1 MRMRHLGLEISEQRG
16 CRDQVIGSL
25 QDEGFRQIDADDCG
39 QIGWCRD
46 LSLEALGMRG
56 IGRLQNFGAL
66 LPERGSGAEMH
77 RRWRH
82 ETDARMAMLVVVQ
95 VDDRTPML
103 PSRG

>member
-1 MRMRHLGLEISEQRG
+1 MRMRHLGVEISEQRG

-25 QDEGFRQIDADDCG
+25 RDEDFRQIDADDCG

-66 LPERGSGAEMH
+66 LPERGRGAEVH
-77 RRWRH
+77 QKVNFALKEHDPSVSQIRG
-82 ETDARMAMLVVVQ
+82 
-95 VDDRTPML
+95 DRPK
-103 PSRG
+103 